1 VLTLISRTLGRIA
14 LLLTALALLLSS
26 FQVALVAIASSL
38 SDSNGFER
46 LAGLAPLFIQ
56 QAFGPALTS
65 FAGMT
70 AVGFFEPLI
79 VMLVVEFAIY
89 VATEPAGDVESGL
102 VDLVL
107 ARPLPRHRLMTRS
120 LIVMTGAALALPLTM
135 GASLWISLWSLAP
148 PDVRW
153 PEPKKIV
160 LLMSHLSAVAWCFG
174 GVALAAAARA
184 RRRGAAQ
191 ALVGV
196 AAIAFYLMEVVGEAW
211 SRAAWAS
218 RLSPF
223 HRFHGAGILTGQ
235 TEPVRDLTTLLAIG
249 AVAIGLAYWQFQH
262 RDL

>member
-1 VLTLISRTLGRIA
+1 MFAVRSVRSCLHWPAFRCRTSAWRRSRSKTPSCVFSPAPKLRADFYRLIVLTLISRTLGRIA

-65 FAGMT
+65 FGGMT

-107 ARPLPRHRLMTRS
+107 ARPMPRHRLMTRS
-120 LIVMTGAALALPLTM
+120 LIVMTGAALVLPLTM
-135 GASLWISLWSLAP
+135 TASLWISLWLLAP
-148 PDVRW
+148 AGARW
-153 PEPKKIV
+153 PEPKTI
-160 LLMSHLSAVAWCFG
+160 
-174 GVALAAAARA
+174 AL
-184 RRRGAAQ
+184 
-191 ALVGV
+191 
-196 AAIAFYLMEVVGEAW
+196 
-211 SRAAWAS
+211 
-218 RLSPF
+218 
-223 HRFHGAGILTGQ
+223 
-235 TEPVRDLTTLLAIG
+235 
-249 AVAIGLAYWQFQH
+249 
-262 RDL
+262 